1 MNAGIKDVNKLIS
14 LMATDTFMHQRTQ
27 EKTQK
32 KKEVQMPQ
40 AFRKLK
46 RHFFSFSCI
55 TTHLPNAGFSVIR
68 VQLQSDQQLQ
78 ISVAFLHHLLS

>member
-14 LMATDTFMHQRTQ
+14 LMATEPSCTSEHKR
-27 EKTQK
+27 KPRRK
-32 KKEVQMPQ
+32 KKCKC
-40 AFRKLK
+40 RKLK

-78 ISVAFLHHLLS
+78 ISGAFLHHLLS